1 MRENDLYEVASSSL
15 EVVHAMFRESPVEN
29 TTHFDRFERSYSPRR
44 SYRVH
49 LYTLL
54 LFDDIS
60 VQNYKSMISNYAS
73 IKAYFS
79 EKQKYGKYGSVLLTF
94 NDGHMLFA
102 LRLIYRSVKECS
114 LQLTN
119 RDFKQFFDR

>member
-49 LYTLL
+49 LYTIL

-60 VQNYKSMISNYAS
+60 VQNYKSIISNYAL

-79 EKQKYGKYGSVLLTF
+79 EKQKYEKYGSVIRASVDLSIGKRVFITINESRF
-94 NDGHMLFA
+94 QTIF
-102 LRLIYRSVKECS
+102 RSII
-114 LQLTN
+114 L
-119 RDFKQFFDR
+119 